1 MKPKYFEKLF
11 GEVKRLSC
19 HIKVAFDQIFRQ
31 SLMPYLGLNYEL
43 MQVFH
48 QTEWVY
54 DQFFLSVRGFSGSN
68 TLLVVIGLHCL
79 EK

>member
-1 MKPKYFEKLF
+1 
-11 GEVKRLSC
+11 
-19 HIKVAFDQIFRQ
+19 
-31 SLMPYLGLNYEL
+31 MPYLGLNYEL

-54 DQFFLSVRGFSGSN
+54 DHFFLSVREFSGSN

>member
-11 GEVKRLSC
+11 GEVKQPSS
-19 HIKVAFDQIFRQ
+19 HIKVAFDQIFCQ
-31 SLMPYLGLNYEL
+31 NLMPYLGLNYEL

-54 DQFFLSVRGFSGSN
+54 DQFFISKR
-68 TLLVVIGLHCL
+68 I
-79 EK
+79 